1 MRNMASLKGD
11 GTSLEPLTSSME
23 NNFVVYMFTFEMG
36 LAFVDVWDIKDVT
49 KKPPRPNVD
58 PKAKKEYKRHVKK
71 TMLYIAFNLAD
82 RQFLHI
88 KSYKGP
94 TKAWNTLCN
103 IYKMRTLSNFFFF
116 LFFFFFFF
124 FPTSVVRKFFMR
136 KMEEIIDLLDHINKI
151 THGSTCFFRGAHQKW
166 RCCDDFVWPSYEY
179 LITALETMPMKDLT
193 MKYVWCTRCQR
204 EEERAQRWW
213 CYNGVAS
220 RQKWIIYHD
229 TKTSFGVGKDI

>member
-103 IYKMRTLSNFFFF
+103 ITCNIYKMRTLSNFFFF
-116 LFFFFFFF
+116 F
-124 FPTSVVRKFFMR
+124 FPLPLFASSSCVRWK
-136 KMEEIIDLLDHINKI
+136 K
-151 THGSTCFFRGAHQKW
+151 
-166 RCCDDFVWPSYEY
+166 
-179 LITALETMPMKDLT
+179 
-193 MKYVWCTRCQR
+193 
-204 EEERAQRWW
+204 
-213 CYNGVAS
+213 
-220 RQKWIIYHD
+220 
-229 TKTSFGVGKDI
+229 